1 MRLPQDI
8 GESGA
13 AGQDLSRRGLSHP
26 AHVIIVLTSILA
38 WGLDHTLAGWGKPTS
53 VAIVGLFFPVFYW
66 RDCWNRPS
74 FWAAIALVSAA
85 QIPFVIF
92 ARPILQRNPQSM
104 LGLLFADPLLMT
116 LLITLV
122 SQLDSDSPLNTRNY
136 ISKRQ

>member
-1 MRLPQDI
+1 MPDAQ

-26 AHVIIVLTSILA
+26 AMFVMVLAALLA
-38 WGLDHTLAGWGKPTS
+38 GVFLDYAFAGWGRPIA

-92 ARPILQRNPQSM
+92 ARPIIQRHPRNV
-104 LGLLFADPLLMT
+104 LGLIFADPLLMT

-122 SQLDSDSPLNTRNY
+122 SQLDPNSPLNTRNY
-136 ISKRQ
+136 VSKRH